1 MATKINSEFRMVGI
15 KHSKSSLG
23 TSHRHLLT
31 REVRGR
37 GWGMKRGRE
46 GGRGRGIW
54 GVTRCLRERSGT
66 SRLKHKIC

>member
-23 TSHRHLLT
+23 TSHLHLLT

-37 GWGMKRGRE
+37 GWGMKRGR
-46 GGRGRGIW
+46 GRGDLG
-54 GVTRCLRERSGT
+54 GHVVFKGT
-66 SRLKHKIC
+66 VWD

>member
-23 TSHRHLLT
+23 TSHCHLPT

-37 GWGMKRGRE
+37 GWGMKRGRGDLGGHVVFE
-46 GGRGRGIW
+46 GTVW
-54 GVTRCLRERSGT
+54 D
-66 SRLKHKIC
+66 

>member
-31 REVRGR
+31 REVRGK
-37 GWGMKRGRE
+37 GWGMKRGRGKGVGV
-46 GGRGRGIW
+46 GGFGGSRG
-54 GVTRCLRERSGT
+54 V
-66 SRLKHKIC
+66 

>member
-1 MATKINSEFRMVGI
+1 MVGI

-37 GWGMKRGRE
+37 GWGMKRGR
-46 GGRGRGIW
+46 GRGDLG
-54 GVTRCLRERSGT
+54 GHVVFKGT
-66 SRLKHKIC
+66 VWD